1 MRSID
6 ELTNCSSST
15 YRESFSARSIL
26 IVFLIEA
33 FMGLKLSMALSLN
46 LRLVFDLFFSLS
58 FVAEKEKCIAFFR

>member
-46 LRLVFDLFFSLS
+46 LRLVFDLFYSLS
-58 FVAEKEKCIAFFR
+58 FVAEKEKCIAFF